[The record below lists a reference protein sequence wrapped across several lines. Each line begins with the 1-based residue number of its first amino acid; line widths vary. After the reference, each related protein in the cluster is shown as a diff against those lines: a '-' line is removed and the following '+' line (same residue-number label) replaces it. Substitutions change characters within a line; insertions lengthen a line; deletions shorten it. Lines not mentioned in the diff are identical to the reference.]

1 MRSCIRKPQCH
12 VNLTEQGNQNVN
24 NNYILLI
31 TKLVLKM
38 EKRRMETL
46 LQMIKG
52 RVRIMGEGRAGEGRE
67 GSAGRDKYRTII

>member
-1 MRSCIRKPQCH
+1 
-12 VNLTEQGNQNVN
+12 
-24 NNYILLI
+24 
-31 TKLVLKM
+31 M

>member
-1 MRSCIRKPQCH
+1 
-12 VNLTEQGNQNVN
+12 
-24 NNYILLI
+24 
-31 TKLVLKM
+31 M

-52 RVRIMGEGRAGEGRE
+52 RVKITDGGRAGEERE